1 MHHHQTGFGFSELQG
16 LGQKENSPCLI
27 IFVRV
32 KPDQLMGMSF
42 GSCHCREEKRLSCP
56 MTFQMMF
63 RDLFNVGFVPFL
75 PLDLCI
81 KKRLPNLEN
90 NEAFSIRLG

>member
-1 MHHHQTGFGFSELQG
+1 MLDYFRESKTR
-16 LGQKENSPCLI
+16 PI
-27 IFVRV
+27 
-32 KPDQLMGMSF
+32 DGMSF

-90 NEAFSIRLG
+90 NEAFSIRLSLSKNYGKASVIP